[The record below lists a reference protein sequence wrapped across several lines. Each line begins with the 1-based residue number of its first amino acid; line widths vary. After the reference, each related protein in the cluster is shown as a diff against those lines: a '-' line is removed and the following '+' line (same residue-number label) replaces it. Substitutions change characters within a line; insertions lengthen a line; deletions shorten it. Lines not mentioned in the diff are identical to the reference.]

1 MIQYVIFALLLLIWM
16 KTETFNQNYVH
27 GQTLSNE
34 NKPISDEDVKKNPSK
49 TQEYSPKR
57 SFYYIFATNKH
68 FRNISNRIIFS
79 CYTLKRQS

>member
-34 NKPISDEDVKKNPSK
+34 NKSISDEDVKKILLELK
-49 TQEYSPKR
+49 
-57 SFYYIFATNKH
+57 
-68 FRNISNRIIFS
+68 NIVLNDILLTFHNLVPI
-79 CYTLKRQS
+79 